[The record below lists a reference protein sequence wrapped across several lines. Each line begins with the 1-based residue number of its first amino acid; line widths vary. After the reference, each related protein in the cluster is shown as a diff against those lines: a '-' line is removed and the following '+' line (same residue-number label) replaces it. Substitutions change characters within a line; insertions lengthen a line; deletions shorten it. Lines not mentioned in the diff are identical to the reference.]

1 MDQGHP
7 AHDLGGKK
15 PPLIRREVRDSP
27 LARPPI
33 SAIFGA
39 SVSSMASVFQ
49 QQIEKAAVLVE
60 ALPYLQHFRGQTF
73 LIKVG
78 GSAMDDPDLVRRLLR
93 DVVFMEVAGINPV
106 IVHGGGKAISAAMK
120 ESGMPAEFVGGFRVT
135 TDETMGIVERTLSR
149 EINPGL
155 VQGIESF
162 GGRAVGVPGNEAF
175 IGERIKGWS
184 QEQNCEVSLG
194 RVGRVTGFDIS
205 KIRAAIG
212 SEIVPVISPIA
223 SEAGT
228 LLSLNVNADLA
239 ASALAAE
246 LKASKLVYLSD
257 VLGLMR
263 DPSDESTLIH
273 SLKVD
278 QVEPLIADGTISG
291 GMIPKVRSSVE
302 ALHAGVGKVHM
313 IDGRISHSLLLEIF
327 TTEGIGTEI
336 VK

>member
-1 MDQGHP
+1 
-7 AHDLGGKK
+7 
-15 PPLIRREVRDSP
+15 
-27 LARPPI
+27 
-33 SAIFGA
+33 
-39 SVSSMASVFQ
+39 MASIFQ

-106 IVHGGGKAISAAMK
+106 LVHGGGKAISAAMK
-120 ESGMPAEFVGGFRVT
+120 ESGLPAEFIGGLRVT
-135 TDETMGIVERTLSR
+135 TDEAMELVERTLSH

-155 VQGIESF
+155 VKGIESF
-162 GGRAVGVPGNEAF
+162 GGRAIGVHGNEAL

-184 QEQNCEVSLG
+184 KDEDREVSLG
-194 RVGRVTGFDIS
+194 RVGRVVGFDTSI
-205 KIRAAIG
+205 IRAAIS

-223 SEAGT
+223 SEVGT
-228 LLSLNVNADLA
+228 KLSLNVNADLA

-257 VLGLMR
+257 VLGLMK
-263 DPSDESTLIH
+263 DPRDESTLIH
-273 SLKVD
+273 SLEAD
-278 QVEPLIADGTISG
+278 EVEGLIADGTISG

-302 ALHAGVGKVHM
+302 ALNAGVGKVHM

-327 TTEGIGTEI
+327 TRQGIGTEI

>member
-1 MDQGHP
+1 
-7 AHDLGGKK
+7 
-15 PPLIRREVRDSP
+15 
-27 LARPPI
+27 
-33 SAIFGA
+33 
-39 SVSSMASVFQ
+39 MASTFQ

-78 GSAMDDPDLVRRLLR
+78 GSAMDDPDLVKRLLR

-120 ESGMPAEFVGGFRVT
+120 ESGLPAEFIGGLRVT
-135 TDETMGIVERTLSR
+135 TDETMELVERTLSR

-155 VQGIESF
+155 VKGIEEF
-162 GGRAVGVPGNEAF
+162 GGRAIGVPGNEAL
-175 IGERIKGWS
+175 IGERINGWS
-184 QEQNCEVSLG
+184 QDEGREVSLG
-194 RVGRVTGFDIS
+194 RVGRVVGFDTSI
-205 KIRAAIG
+205 IRAAIT

-223 SEAGT
+223 SEVGT

-273 SLKVD
+273 SLKSGD
-278 QVEPLIADGTISG
+278 VEGLIADGVISG

-302 ALHAGVGKVHM
+302 ALNAGVGKVHM

-336 VK
+336 VQ